1 MTGGENERTQEK
13 DEWLNRIRS
22 MEKLDRE
29 LFTRK
34 ETFYAIK
41 YESEKEIRDI
51 SKMVK
56 GSGKTPFRHLRPFR
70 FQCATRLPTILNR
83 PKKAEVGVKRK
94 KFKHIDKEKKL
105 FFISKKYKELNDA
118 KKKRFE
124 GRNIQQ
130 IEVDVKY
137 ENYHVNEIMDL
148 ILPDDTPRYVQR
160 TAVNLGTLPLPDNF

>member
-13 DEWLNRIRS
+13 VEWLNRIRS

-56 GSGKTPFRHLRPFR
+56 GSGTTPF
-70 FQCATRLPTILNR
+70 
-83 PKKAEVGVKRK
+83 
-94 KFKHIDKEKKL
+94 
-105 FFISKKYKELNDA
+105 S
-118 KKKRFE
+118 
-124 GRNIQQ
+124 
-130 IEVDVKY
+130 
-137 ENYHVNEIMDL
+137 
-148 ILPDDTPRYVQR
+148 
-160 TAVNLGTLPLPDNF
+160 PLPSISVSMCCKLTHYP

>member
-56 GSGKTPFRHLRPFR
+56 GSGKTPFHHLRPFP
-70 FQCATRLPTILNR
+70 A
-83 PKKAEVGVKRK
+83 PKLSCLCVA
-94 KFKHIDKEKKL
+94 
-105 FFISKKYKELNDA
+105 S
-118 KKKRFE
+118 
-124 GRNIQQ
+124 
-130 IEVDVKY
+130 
-137 ENYHVNEIMDL
+137 
-148 ILPDDTPRYVQR
+148 
-160 TAVNLGTLPLPDNF
+160 

>member
-13 DEWLNRIRS
+13 VEWLNRIRS

-56 GSGKTPFRHLRPFR
+56 GSGTTPFSPPP
-70 FQCATRLPTILNR
+70 PT
-83 PKKAEVGVKRK
+83 
-94 KFKHIDKEKKL
+94 
-105 FFISKKYKELNDA
+105 S
-118 KKKRFE
+118 
-124 GRNIQQ
+124 
-130 IEVDVKY
+130 
-137 ENYHVNEIMDL
+137 
-148 ILPDDTPRYVQR
+148 
-160 TAVNLGTLPLPDNF
+160 